1 MPTIDP
7 KRLLELRN
15 RKGLS
20 RQALAAEAHVSERQ
34 LARIETE
41 DVQVRSTTLERLA
54 RALDVDGAVILGA
67 EPLPAADDEESP
79 LEIDPRNLRAL
90 RKAKRL
96 SRRQLAVKSRVSE
109 RQLARLESSR
119 KAVRST
125 TFRRIAEA
133 LGTDSKELSGASP
146 LQPAPAPPEDVHVGL
161 RVSPQLRLA
170 YDLVRLRYGPTRK
183 QIVELA
189 PLLFVL
195 LAEGSLAWRKK
206 RVGEVDE
213 LVHRLHELGK
223 DSQLYFAKYVE
234 DVCEAAVEVEK
245 TSIRSADV
253 LGDTVRGED
262 YLYQRFTEDDLYGV
276 VPFADYLCNLA
287 EDMGIEGIVD
297 FYPNDS
303 DAMVGYD
310 TIWGAEPYEVC
321 RDRLAELTGGSKY
334 ARWALLYG
342 DVQLS
347 NIPQDL
353 LEPEAKDARVAWLE
367 SKLSDEVRSRQDDLD
382 SELESIG
389 RDLAL
394 TLEAVREEGIDPS
407 AGQTGDPQ

>member
-1 MPTIDP
+1 MQTIDR
-7 KRLLELRN
+7 KRILELRD

-20 RQALAAEAHVSERQ
+20 RQALAAKAHVSERQ

-79 LEIDPRNLRAL
+79 LEINPQSLRAL
-90 RKAKRL
+90 REAKRL
-96 SRRQLAVKSRVSE
+96 SRRQLAAKSRVSE

-125 TFRRIAEA
+125 TFKRIAEA
-133 LGTDSKELSGASP
+133 LGTDSEKLSGASP

-213 LVHRLHELGK
+213 LVHRLYELGK

-234 DVCEAAVEVEK
+234 DVCEAAMEVEK

-276 VPFADYLCNLA
+276 VPFAEYLCNLA

-303 DAMVGYD
+303 DATVGYD

-321 RDRLAELTGGSKY
+321 RDSLAELTGGSKY
-334 ARWALLYG
+334 ARWALLHG

-353 LEPEAKDARVAWLE
+353 LGPEAKGARVAWLE
-367 SKLSDEVRSRQDDLD
+367 SKLSDEVRSRQDDFE

-389 RDLAL
+389 RDLTL

>member
-1 MPTIDP
+1 MQTIDR
-7 KRLLELRN
+7 KRILELRD

-20 RQALAAEAHVSERQ
+20 RQALAAKAHVSERQ

-79 LEIDPRNLRAL
+79 LEINPQSLRAL
-90 RKAKRL
+90 REAKRL
-96 SRRQLAVKSRVSE
+96 SRRQLAAKSRVSE

-125 TFRRIAEA
+125 TFKRIAEA
-133 LGTDSKELSGASP
+133 LGTDSKKLSGASP
-146 LQPAPAPPEDVHVGL
+146 LPAPAPPEDVHVGL

-213 LVHRLHELGK
+213 LAHRLHELGK

-234 DVCEAAVEVEK
+234 DVCEAAVEIEK

-303 DAMVGYD
+303 DATVGYD

-321 RDRLAELTGGSKY
+321 RDCLAELTGGSKY
-334 ARWALLYG
+334 ARWALLHG

-353 LEPEAKDARVAWLE
+353 LGPEAKDARVAWLE
-367 SKLSDEVRSRQDDLD
+367 SKLSDEVRSRQDDLE

>member
-1 MPTIDP
+1 MQTIDR
-7 KRLLELRN
+7 KRILELRD

-20 RQALAAEAHVSERQ
+20 RQALAAKAHVSERQ

-79 LEIDPRNLRAL
+79 LEINPQSLRAL
-90 RKAKRL
+90 REAKRL
-96 SRRQLAVKSRVSE
+96 SRRQLAAKSRVSE

-125 TFRRIAEA
+125 TFKRIAEA
-133 LGTDSKELSGASP
+133 LGTDSEKLSGASP

-213 LVHRLHELGK
+213 LVHRLYELGK

-234 DVCEAAVEVEK
+234 DVCEAAMEVEK

-276 VPFADYLCNLA
+276 VPFAEYLCNW
-287 EDMGIEGIVD
+287 
-297 FYPNDS
+297 PK
-303 DAMVGYD
+303 
-310 TIWGAEPYEVC
+310 TW
-321 RDRLAELTGGSKY
+321 
-334 ARWALLYG
+334 
-342 DVQLS
+342 
-347 NIPQDL
+347 
-353 LEPEAKDARVAWLE
+353 E
-367 SKLSDEVRSRQDDLD
+367 SKALSTSIRTTPMRRWGMTRS
-382 SELESIG
+382 G
-389 RDLAL
+389 AL
-394 TLEAVREEGIDPS
+394 NPTKSVGTAWPN
-407 AGQTGDPQ
+407 

>member
-15 RKGLS
+15 RRGLS
-20 RQALAAEAHVSERQ
+20 RQALAAKAHVSERQ

-54 RALDVDGAVILGA
+54 RALDVDGAVILGE
-67 EPLPAADDEESP
+67 EPLPAADDEDSP

-90 RKAKRL
+90 REAKRL
-96 SRRQLAVKSRVSE
+96 SRRQLAAKSRVSE

-133 LGTDSKELSGASP
+133 LGTDSKELSGPSP
-146 LQPAPAPPEDVHVGL
+146 LQPMPAPPEDVHVGL

-170 YDLVRLRYGPTRK
+170 YDLVGARYGPTRK

-206 RVGEVDE
+206 RVGKVDE
-213 LVHRLHELGK
+213 LVDRLRDLGK

-234 DVCEAAVEVEK
+234 DICEAADVERN
-245 TSIRSADV
+245 SIRTADV
-253 LGDTVRGED
+253 LGDKVRGED
-262 YLYQRFTEDDLYGV
+262 FLCELFTEDDLYGV
-276 VPFADYLCNLA
+276 VPFADYLCSLA
-287 EDMGIEGIVD
+287 EDMGVGGIVD
-297 FYPNDS
+297 FFPNDT
-303 DAMVGYD
+303 DATVGYD

-321 RDRLAELTGGSKY
+321 KDLLGEMTGGSKY
-334 ARWALLYG
+334 ARWALVHG

-347 NIPQDL
+347 KIPRDL
-353 LEPEAKDARVAWLE
+353 LKPEAKDARVAWLE
-367 SKLSDEVRSRQDDLD
+367 SKLSDDVRNRQDDL
-382 SELESIG
+382 ESM
-389 RDLAL
+389 RR
-394 TLEAVREEGIDPS
+394 TLEAVEKEGIDPN
-407 AGQTGDPQ
+407 ANQTGEAQ

>member
-1 MPTIDP
+1 MQTIDR
-7 KRLLELRN
+7 KRILELRG

-20 RQALAAEAHVSERQ
+20 RQALAAKAHVSERQ

-67 EPLPAADDEESP
+67 EPLPAADEEESP
-79 LEIDPRNLRAL
+79 LEINPQSLRAL
-90 RKAKRL
+90 REAKRL
-96 SRRQLAVKSRVSE
+96 SRRQLAAKSRVSE

-125 TFRRIAEA
+125 TFKRITEA
-133 LGTDSKELSGASP
+133 LGTDSKKLSGASP
-146 LQPAPAPPEDVHVGL
+146 LQPVPAPPEDVHVGL
-161 RVSPQLRLA
+161 RVSPQLLLA
-170 YDLVRLRYGPTRK
+170 YDLVGARYGPTRA
-183 QIVELA
+183 QVIELA

-206 RVGEVDE
+206 RVDEVDE
-213 LVHRLHELGK
+213 IVDRLETLGK
-223 DSQLYFAKYVE
+223 DTQVTFGLGLAYMRDANEY
-234 DVCEAAVEVEK
+234 EK
-245 TSIRSADV
+245 GSIVNADI
-253 LGDTVRGED
+253 LGDEVRNED
-262 YLYQRFTEDDLYGV
+262 FGDSYTA
-276 VPFADYLCNLA
+276 VPLADYLRKQA
-287 EDMGIEGIVD
+287 EDMEIEGIID
-297 FYPNDS
+297 FPSYS
-303 DAMVGYD
+303 FEAVGIG

-321 RDRLAELTGGSKY
+321 RDLLGELTGGSKY
-334 ARWALLYG
+334 ARWALLHG

-347 NIPQDL
+347 KMPQNL
-353 LEPEAKDARVAWLE
+353 LKPDAKDERVAWLE
-367 SKLSDEVRSRQDDLD
+367 SQLSDDVRNRQDELD

>member
-1 MPTIDP
+1 MQTIDR
-7 KRLLELRN
+7 KRILELRD

-20 RQALAAEAHVSERQ
+20 RQALAAKAHVSERQ

-67 EPLPAADDEESP
+67 EPLPADDEESP
-79 LEIDPRNLRAL
+79 LEINPQSLRAL
-90 RKAKRL
+90 REAKRL
-96 SRRQLAVKSRVSE
+96 SRRQLAAKSRVSE

-125 TFRRIAEA
+125 TFKRIAEA
-133 LGTDSKELSGASP
+133 LGTDSKKLSGASP
-146 LQPAPAPPEDVHVGL
+146 LQRAPAPPEDVHVGL
-161 RVSPQLRLA
+161 RVSPKLRLA

-234 DVCEAAVEVEK
+234 DVCEAPVEVEK

-297 FYPNDS
+297 FCPNDF
-303 DAMVGYD
+303 DATVGYD
-310 TIWGAEPYEVC
+310 TIWGAEPYQVC

-347 NIPQDL
+347 NVPQDL
-353 LEPEAKDARVAWLE
+353 LEPGAKDARVAWLE
-367 SKLSDEVRSRQDDLD
+367 SKLSDEVRSRQDDWE

-389 RDLAL
+389 RGLAL
-394 TLEAVREEGIDPS
+394 TLEAAQEQHIDPS
-407 AGQTGDPQ
+407 AGQTGDSQ

>member
-15 RKGLS
+15 RRALS
-20 RQALAAEAHVSERQ
+20 RQALAAKAHVSERQ

-41 DVQVRSTTLERLA
+41 DVQVRTTTLERLA
-54 RALDVDGAVILGA
+54 RALDVDGAVILGE
-67 EPLPAADDEESP
+67 EPLPAADDEETP
-79 LEIDPRNLRAL
+79 LEIDPQNLRAL
-90 RKAKRL
+90 REAKRL
-96 SRRQLAVKSRVSE
+96 SRRQLAAKSRVSE

-119 KAVRST
+119 KAVRPT
-125 TFRRIAEA
+125 TFKRIAEA

-146 LQPAPAPPEDVHVGL
+146 LRQAPAPPEDVHVGL
-161 RVSPQLRLA
+161 RVSPQLLLA
-170 YDLVRLRYGPTRK
+170 YDLVENRYGPTRR

-206 RVGEVDE
+206 RVGEVDQ
-213 LVHRLHELGK
+213 LVDRLYELGTDTQINFGLWLEYMRDANEYERGSIGNADILGNDVRNEEWG
-223 DSQLYFAKYVE
+223 DSY
-234 DVCEAAVEVEK
+234 
-245 TSIRSADV
+245 SA
-253 LGDTVRGED
+253 
-262 YLYQRFTEDDLYGV
+262 
-276 VPFADYLCNLA
+276 VPFADYLRKLA
-287 EDMGIEGIVD
+287 KDMEIEGTID
-297 FYPNDS
+297 LPSYSF
-303 DAMVGYD
+303 DAVGRG

-334 ARWALLYG
+334 ARWALLHG

-347 NIPQDL
+347 KIPRDL
-353 LEPEAKDARVAWLE
+353 LEKDAKDARVAWLE
-367 SKLSDEVRSRQDDLD
+367 SKLSDEVRSRQDDLE

-394 TLEAVREEGIDPS
+394 TLEAVQEQHIDPS
-407 AGQTGDPQ
+407 AGQTGDSQ

>member
-1 MPTIDP
+1 MQTIDR
-7 KRLLELRN
+7 KRILELRD

-20 RQALAAEAHVSERQ
+20 RQALAAKAHVSERQ

-41 DVQVRSTTLERLA
+41 DVQVRSATLERLA

-79 LEIDPRNLRAL
+79 LEIDPQNLRAL

-96 SRRQLAVKSRVSE
+96 SRRQLAAKSRVSE

-125 TFRRIAEA
+125 TFKRIAEA
-133 LGTDSKELSGASP
+133 LGADSKEQLSGAVA
-146 LQPAPAPPEDVHVGL
+146 LQPPPASPEDVHVGL

-170 YDLVRLRYGPTRK
+170 YDLVGARYGPTRK

-206 RVGEVDE
+206 RVGEVEE
-213 LVHRLHELGK
+213 LVDRLSELGEY
-223 DSQLYFAKYVE
+223 SQLYFAQYVE
-234 DVCEAAVEVEK
+234 DMRAGADVEK
-245 TSIRSADV
+245 GSIMGADV
-253 LGDTVRGED
+253 LGDEVR
-262 YLYQRFTEDDLYGV
+262 DDDFLHQLFAPGHV
-276 VPFADYLCNLA
+276 HEVAPFADYLCKLA
-287 EDMGIEGIVD
+287 EDLGVGIVD
-297 FYPNDS
+297 FYSNDFDS
-303 DAMVGYD
+303 TVGYN
-310 TIWGAEPYEVC
+310 TIWGAKPYEVC
-321 RDRLAELTGGSKY
+321 KDLLVELTGGSKY
-334 ARWALLYG
+334 ARWALLHG

-347 NIPQDL
+347 KMPQDL
-353 LEPEAKDARVAWLE
+353 LKPEAKDARVAWLE
-367 SKLSDEVRSRQDDLD
+367 SKLSDDVRDRQD
-382 SELESIG
+382 ELESMR

-394 TLEAVREEGIDPS
+394 TLEAVQEEGIDPS